1 MKMNIHLILKKRIG
15 NIQILKLRDHNNN
28 KKINKIKNMLQK
40 NKLTTH
46 VMNIYIYIYIDKS
59 DRMNI

>member
-1 MKMNIHLILKKRIG
+1 
-15 NIQILKLRDHNNN
+15 
-28 KKINKIKNMLQK
+28 MLQK

-59 DRMNI
+59 DRMNIWKRKRYNIHHHIIRKSVMKQPHAWALFVLERMF